1 MYFSKMFLPTMREVP
16 AEAEILSHK
25 LMLKAGMIRKLA
37 SGIYSFLPLGLRS
50 LKKIEEIVRE
60 EMYAADA
67 QELLM
72 PAVLPAESYIESG
85 RWDTFGPEM
94 FRLKDRNNRDFCLG
108 PTHEEIFT
116 QTVKHSIRSYRA
128 LPLTLYQIQTKYRDE
143 IRPRFGVMR
152 SREFVMKDAYSF
164 DKDEAGLDESYLK
177 MADAYKRIFE
187 RLGLNYTIV
196 EASTGAM
203 GGTGSQEFMVLSE
216 IGEDEIVC
224 CSECGYGANLEKASC
239 LPANNSEIEQE
250 ELPVKKMSTPDIHT
264 ITELTEFL
272 NCKPYQ
278 AAKTIIYNADG
289 NLVAAL
295 VRGDREISETKLMDV
310 LKCESLEMAEAD
322 EVINLTNAEVGFA
335 GPVNLAARI
344 IVDQEVALTKNLIV
358 GANETGY
365 HLINVNFGR
374 DFSAEVND
382 IRVITE
388 EDPCPKCKGKLQLS
402 SAIEVGHIFKLGTKY
417 SEALKCNYI
426 DEEGQ
431 EQPMIMGCYGIG
443 INRTLAAV
451 IEQNNDENGIIWPM
465 EIAPYQVIIVPV
477 NVLDEKVMDIAYNMY
492 ERLRKSN
499 IEVIL
504 DDRNERAGVK
514 FKDADL
520 IGIPIRINIGR
531 KAQEG
536 LVEFKPRRTHEAL
549 TLTVDE
555 AIEKTMELVNSAKI

>member
-1 MYFSKMFLPTMREVP
+1 M
-16 AEAEILSHK
+16 
-25 LMLKAGMIRKLA
+25 
-37 SGIYSFLPLGLRS
+37 
-50 LKKIEEIVRE
+50 
-60 EMYAADA
+60 
-67 QELLM
+67 
-72 PAVLPAESYIESG
+72 
-85 RWDTFGPEM
+85 
-94 FRLKDRNNRDFCLG
+94 
-108 PTHEEIFT
+108 
-116 QTVKHSIRSYRA
+116 KHSIRSYRA

-177 MADAYKRIFE
+177 MAEAYKRIFE

-310 LKCESLEMAEAD
+310 LKCESLKMAEAD

-374 DFSAEVND
+374 
-382 IRVITE
+382 
-388 EDPCPKCKGKLQLS
+388 
-402 SAIEVGHIFKLGTKY
+402 IFCRG
-417 SEALKCNYI
+417 
-426 DEEGQ
+426 
-431 EQPMIMGCYGIG
+431 
-443 INRTLAAV
+443 
-451 IEQNNDENGIIWPM
+451 
-465 EIAPYQVIIVPV
+465 
-477 NVLDEKVMDIAYNMY
+477 
-492 ERLRKSN
+492 
-499 IEVIL
+499 
-504 DDRNERAGVK
+504 
-514 FKDADL
+514 
-520 IGIPIRINIGR
+520 
-531 KAQEG
+531 
-536 LVEFKPRRTHEAL
+536 
-549 TLTVDE
+549 
-555 AIEKTMELVNSAKI
+555 

>member
-177 MADAYKRIFE
+177 MAEAYKRIFE

-388 EDPCPKCKGKLQLS
+388 EAPCPKCKGKLQLS

-431 EQPMIMGCYGIG
+431 EQPMIMGYYGIG